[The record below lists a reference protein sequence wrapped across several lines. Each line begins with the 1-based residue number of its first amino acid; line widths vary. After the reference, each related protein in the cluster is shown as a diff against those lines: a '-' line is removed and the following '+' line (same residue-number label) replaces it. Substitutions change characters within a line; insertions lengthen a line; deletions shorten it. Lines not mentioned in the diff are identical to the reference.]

1 MWTASL
7 PHTVWTSEWLGW
19 PPDTPFPWPSN
30 SPGVCE
36 GSVLLASAIQ
46 FNLLKR
52 KLKVYAGDVM
62 RLIYPGEDSFNT
74 GQRVCILNGQCV
86 QLPGIQTEP
95 VFPWLRHYCCAIAP
109 RAFAL
114 LDDTQVQRL
123 IDFSFDHLLLRRRH
137 QLNGMT
143 LHAGDSEA
151 IPFKGKELLDLV

>member
-1 MWTASL
+1 LGRAWRAIIDRTEDFSPEAS
-7 PHTVWTSEWLGW
+7 G
-19 PPDTPFPWPSN
+19 
-30 SPGVCE
+30 
-36 GSVLLASAIQ
+36 
-46 FNLLKR
+46 
-52 KLKVYAGDVM
+52 
-62 RLIYPGEDSFNT
+62 NT
-74 GQRVCILNGQCV
+74 GLQEGNLA
-86 QLPGIQTEP
+86 
-95 VFPWLRHYCCAIAP
+95 HYCCAIAP

>member
-1 MWTASL
+1 M
-7 PHTVWTSEWLGW
+7 
-19 PPDTPFPWPSN
+19 
-30 SPGVCE
+30 
-36 GSVLLASAIQ
+36 
-46 FNLLKR
+46 LKR
-52 KLKVYAGDVM
+52 KLKVNAGDVM
-62 RLIYPGEDSFNT
+62 RLIHPGEDSFNT
-74 GQRVCILNGQCV
+74 GQGVCILNGQCV

-123 IDFSFDHLLLRRRH
+123 IDFFFDHLLLRRRH

-151 IPFKGKELLDLV
+151 IPFKG